1 MHSIGRTV
9 CGNVARAGQMKIFKL
24 ALIAGTLIL
33 AGCQAN
39 QIDQSTT
46 KAIDPAFSDI
56 SAADLKA
63 GKEQFLE
70 ANYGLAEK
78 KFRKAAELRGDNA
91 EAWMGL
97 AASYDQLGRYDFAER
112 AYQQLFKISG
122 RKPQIV
128 SNYGYSQM
136 LRGNKKEARK
146 LFQEAAKAMPD
157 NPRIKA
163 NLKLLSA
170 V

>member
-1 MHSIGRTV
+1 MRILNIAFTV
-9 CGNVARAGQMKIFKL
+9 G
-24 ALIAGTLIL
+24 ALFL

-46 KAIDPAFSDI
+46 KAINPAVTDI

-70 ANYGLAEK
+70 ANYGLSEK
-78 KFRKAAELRGDNA
+78 KFRKAVELRGDNA

-112 AYQQLFKISG
+112 AYQQLFKIAG

-146 LFQEAAKAMPD
+146 LFQEAAKALPGD
-157 NPRIKA
+157 ARIKA
-163 NLKLLSA
+163 NQKLLSSI
-170 V
+170 

>member
-1 MHSIGRTV
+1 MR
-9 CGNVARAGQMKIFKL
+9 IFTT
-24 ALIAGTLIL
+24 ALIAGALLL

-39 QIDQSTT
+39 QIDQATT
-46 KAIDPAFSDI
+46 RSVDPSAVADI

-112 AYQQLFKISG
+112 AYQQLFKIAG

-128 SNYGYSQM
+128 SNYGYSLM
-136 LRGNKKEARK
+136 LRGNKKEAKK
-146 LFQEAAKAMPD
+146 LFLEAAKALPD
-157 NPRIKA
+157 NARVKA

-170 V
+170 I

>member
-1 MHSIGRTV
+1 MRLLNT
-9 CGNVARAGQMKIFKL
+9 
-24 ALIAGTLIL
+24 ALIAGALLL

-39 QIDQSTT
+39 QIDQNTT
-46 KAIDPAFSDI
+46 KAIDPVAVSDI

-78 KFRKAAELRGDNA
+78 KFRKAVELRGDNA

-112 AYQQLFKISG
+112 AYQQLFKIAG

-136 LRGNKKEARK
+136 LRGNKREAKK

-157 NPRIKA
+157 NARINA
-163 NLKLLSA
+163 NLKLLSSI
-170 V
+170 

>member
-1 MHSIGRTV
+1 
-9 CGNVARAGQMKIFKL
+9 MKIL
-24 ALIAGTLIL
+24 NTAMIAAAFAL

-39 QIDQSTT
+39 QIDQNTT
-46 KAIDPAFSDI
+46 KAIDTVVTDI

-70 ANYGLAEK
+70 ANYGLSEK
-78 KFRKAAELRGDNA
+78 KFRKAVELRGDNA

-136 LRGNKKEARK
+136 LRGNKKEAKK
-146 LFQEAAKAMPD
+146 LFQEAAKAMPE
-157 NPRIKA
+157 NPRIIA
-163 NLKLLSA
+163 NLKLLSTI
-170 V
+170 

>member
-1 MHSIGRTV
+1 
-9 CGNVARAGQMKIFKL
+9 MKIL
-24 ALIAGTLIL
+24 NTALIAGALLL

-39 QIDQSTT
+39 QIDKNTT
-46 KAIDPAFSDI
+46 KAIDPAAVTDV

-63 GKEQFLE
+63 GKEQFAE

-78 KFRKAAELRGDNA
+78 KFRKAVELRGDNA

-112 AYQQLFKISG
+112 AYQQLFKIAG
-122 RKPQIV
+122 RKPQVV

-146 LFQEAAKAMPD
+146 LFHEAAAAMPD
-157 NPRIKA
+157 NARIKA

-170 V
+170 I

>member
-1 MHSIGRTV
+1 MKLLSIAA
-9 CGNVARAGQMKIFKL
+9 VAGVLM
-24 ALIAGTLIL
+24 L

-39 QIDQSTT
+39 QIDQTKTT
-46 KAIDPAFSDI
+46 SIKPNTGDI

-78 KFRKAAELRGDNA
+78 KFRKAAELRADNA
-91 EAWMGL
+91 EAWLGL

-112 AYQQLFKISG
+112 AYQQLFKLSG
-122 RKPQIV
+122 RQPQIV
-128 SNYGYSQM
+128 SNYGYSQL

-146 LFQEAAKAMPD
+146 LFKEAAELMPND
-157 NPRIKA
+157 PRIMA
-163 NLKLLSA
+163 NQKL
-170 V
+170 VETM